1 MMTTVEAAVKE
12 AIRYGT
18 LVRVI
23 DPQGSHQDGN
33 GFVLHVLENGEA
45 FVQFDLYYRT
55 YIHVDR
61 LEKVEV

>member
-1 MMTTVEAAVKE
+1 MEATVKE
-12 AIRYGT
+12 AIRYGAV
-18 LVRVI
+18 VRVL

-45 FVQFDLYYRT
+45 FVQFDLYYRA